1 MGARMQRGGYSRV
14 CGASTAKRPAATGY
28 AVAGPA
34 QRATGAPPPG
44 WAARRQDPLSCAPPI
59 LDPYTAARYPT
70 RSMPPIDATTRL
82 CALIGNPVE
91 HSLSPAIHNA
101 AFQHLGL
108 NFVYV
113 SFKVEDVEGAM
124 RGIRALTGIRGVS
137 VTIPHKVAVLRYL
150 DEVEPTAR
158 SIGAVNTIVADG
170 GRLTGY
176 NTDASGALA
185 ALRKGGAPV
194 DGGRVLILG
203 SGGAAR
209 AIAFALCME
218 AKVAALTILA
228 IIDQEREALIRDL
241 REKTGIAVT
250 GDQLTTQ
257 TLGRTIPNAQ
267 VLIHC
272 TPVGMSPNVGETC
285 VPDSLLAPRLTVMDI
300 VYNPLE
306 TRLLKEASRA
316 GCRTIRGLEMFLHQA
331 VGQFELWTQQPAPV
345 EVMRAVLEKQLTRE
359 GARPTGQEPG
369 SAGSGR
375 AGATTPG
382 ARG

>member
-1 MGARMQRGGYSRV
+1 
-14 CGASTAKRPAATGY
+14 
-28 AVAGPA
+28 
-34 QRATGAPPPG
+34 
-44 WAARRQDPLSCAPPI
+44 
-59 LDPYTAARYPT
+59 
-70 RSMPPIDATTRL
+70 MPPIDAKTRL

-113 SFKVEDVEGAM
+113 AFKVEDVEGAM
-124 RGIRALTGIRGVS
+124 RGIRVLTGIRGVS

-158 SIGAVNTIVADG
+158 SIGAVNTIVADRG
-170 GRLTGY
+170 KLTGY

-194 DGGRVLILG
+194 DGGRVLLLG

-228 IIDQEREALIRDL
+228 IIDQEREALIRGL
-241 REKTGIAVT
+241 REKTGIAIT
-250 GDQLTTQ
+250 GDQLTPQ

-272 TPVGMSPNVGETC
+272 TPVGMSPNAGETC
-285 VPDSLLAPRLTVMDI
+285 VPDSLLTPRLTVMDI
-300 VYNPLE
+300 VYNPME
-306 TRLLKEASRA
+306 TRLLKAASRA
-316 GCRTIRGLEMFLHQA
+316 GCRTIRGLEMFLQQA

-345 EVMRAVLEKQLTRE
+345 EIMRAVLEGSLRE
-359 GARPTGQEPG
+359 GTR
-369 SAGSGR
+369 SG
-375 AGATTPG
+375 APG
-382 ARG
+382 AGG

>member
-1 MGARMQRGGYSRV
+1 
-14 CGASTAKRPAATGY
+14 
-28 AVAGPA
+28 
-34 QRATGAPPPG
+34 
-44 WAARRQDPLSCAPPI
+44 
-59 LDPYTAARYPT
+59 
-70 RSMPPIDATTRL
+70 MPPIDAKTRL

-108 NFVYV
+108 NFAYV
-113 SFKVEDVEGAM
+113 AFKVEDVEGAV

-137 VTIPHKVAVLRYL
+137 VTIPHKVAVLPYL
-150 DEVEPTAR
+150 DEIDTTAR
-158 SIGAVNTIVADG
+158 NIGAVNTIVAD
-170 GRLTGY
+170 RATLTGY

-218 AKVAALTILA
+218 AKVAVLTILA
-228 IIDQEREALIRDL
+228 IIDQERGALIRDL
-241 REKTGIAVT
+241 REKTGVAVT
-250 GDQLTTQ
+250 GDQLTPQ
-257 TLGRTIPNAQ
+257 TLGRAIPNAQ

-272 TPVGMSPNVGETC
+272 TPVGMSPNVAETC
-285 VPDSLLAPRLTVMDI
+285 VPDSLLAPHLTVMDI

-306 TRLLKEASRA
+306 TRLLKAARRA
-316 GCRTIRGLEMFLHQA
+316 GCRTIRGLEMFLQQA

-345 EVMRAVLEKQLTRE
+345 EVMRSVLERHLRE
-359 GARPTGQEPG
+359 
-369 SAGSGR
+369 
-375 AGATTPG
+375 
-382 ARG
+382 

>member
-1 MGARMQRGGYSRV
+1 
-14 CGASTAKRPAATGY
+14 
-28 AVAGPA
+28 
-34 QRATGAPPPG
+34 
-44 WAARRQDPLSCAPPI
+44 
-59 LDPYTAARYPT
+59 
-70 RSMPPIDATTRL
+70 MPPIDATTRL

-113 SFKVEDVEGAM
+113 AFNVEDVEGAM
-124 RGIRALTGIRGVS
+124 HAIRALTGIRGVS
-137 VTIPHKVAVLRYL
+137 VTIPHKVAVLRHL

-158 SIGAVNTIVADG
+158 SIGAVNTIVADRG
-170 GRLTGY
+170 KLTGY

-194 DGGRVLILG
+194 DGGRVLLIG

-209 AIAFALCME
+209 AIAFALCTE

-241 REKTGIAVT
+241 RDKTGIAVT
-250 GDQLTTQ
+250 GDQLTPQ

-272 TPVGMSPNVGETC
+272 TPVGMSPNAGETC
-285 VPDSLLAPRLTVMDI
+285 VPDSLLTPHLTVMDI

-306 TRLLKEASRA
+306 TRLLKAASRA
-316 GCRTIRGLEMFLHQA
+316 GCRTIRGLEMFLQQA

-345 EVMRAVLEKQLTRE
+345 AVMRAVLEKHLTRE

-382 ARG
+382 AGG

>member
-1 MGARMQRGGYSRV
+1 
-14 CGASTAKRPAATGY
+14 
-28 AVAGPA
+28 
-34 QRATGAPPPG
+34 
-44 WAARRQDPLSCAPPI
+44 
-59 LDPYTAARYPT
+59 
-70 RSMPPIDATTRL
+70 
-82 CALIGNPVE
+82 
-91 HSLSPAIHNA
+91 
-101 AFQHLGL
+101 
-108 NFVYV
+108 
-113 SFKVEDVEGAM
+113 
-124 RGIRALTGIRGVS
+124 
-137 VTIPHKVAVLRYL
+137 
-150 DEVEPTAR
+150 
-158 SIGAVNTIVADG
+158 
-170 GRLTGY
+170 
-176 NTDASGALA
+176 
-185 ALRKGGAPV
+185 V

-316 GCRTIRGLEMFLHQA
+316 GCHTIRGLEMFLHQA

-345 EVMRAVLEKQLTRE
+345 EVMRAVLETRLT
-359 GARPTGQEPG
+359 
-369 SAGSGR
+369 
-375 AGATTPG
+375 
-382 ARG
+382 